1 MVRSIAT
8 VVYDVANGWPVYIL
22 CTMIALF
29 LAYSFL
35 IYIRCFGGLILLLCF
50 AAIIFGFLGA
60 GFYTYYFA
68 RFNYDPQLPAFEA
81 LTYCSYA
88 LWAASALALVGT
100 CFCWNSIKLGIAVFR
115 TTAQYVYSNLYI
127 VTIPTIAIMVN
138 MMFLT
143 IWLVGAIFVFSI
155 GTPEPRPEMP
165 SLTELKWENS
175 TRALLYFYLFGLFWI
190 QAFVIGCTQFVIGA
204 SACIWYF
211 EVSTDSKGRFTVL
224 KGVYWLCIFHWG
236 SVALGSSLIAICQF
250 LKVLF
255 EQFRRNL
262 GMLNQT
268 LTWVKILNCLFASCL
283 YCLEKFIKFMS
294 KNAYIQIALT
304 SKNFCPSA
312 WNAFTLMIK
321 HAPRFGMGA
330 SIGFI
335 FLALGGIVITSGT
348 CACAY
353 FFLTSQPDLL
363 DLTGPIAPTVIVGVI
378 AVMISY
384 QILSIFS
391 FASDAILQ
399 SFLLDEEMRFL
410 GNARPA
416 LM

>member
-1 MVRSIAT
+1 M
-8 VVYDVANGWPVYIL
+8 
-22 CTMIALF
+22 
-29 LAYSFL
+29 
-35 IYIRCFGGLILLLCF
+35 
-50 AAIIFGFLGA
+50 
-60 GFYTYYFA
+60 
-68 RFNYDPQLPAFEA
+68 
-81 LTYCSYA
+81 
-88 LWAASALALVGT
+88 
-100 CFCWNSIKLGIAVFR
+100 
-115 TTAQYVYSNLYI
+115 
-127 VTIPTIAIMVN
+127 
-138 MMFLT
+138 
-143 IWLVGAIFVFSI
+143 
-155 GTPEPRPEMP
+155 
-165 SLTELKWENS
+165 
-175 TRALLYFYLFGLFWI
+175 LYFYLFGLFWI

-224 KGVYWLCIFHWG
+224 KGVYWLSIFHWG

-255 EQFRRNL
+255 EQFRKNL

-268 LTWVKILNCLFASCL
+268 LPWVKILNCLFASCL

-304 SKNFCPSA
+304 SKNFCPAA

-353 FFLTSQPDLL
+353 FFLSSQPDLL